1 MTQKLYWQTPYE
13 TKFTAKIEVIKEAGI
28 MLDRTLFYPESGN
41 QLSDKGYLKTKDFK
55 IEIKKVSKEENDII
69 HHTSANFQKKLTIGD
84 KIEGEINWQNHYGLM
99 KSHSSQH
106 ILSAI
111 LKNNYDIDTIRA
123 IINFEEVFIQIS
135 QKLEFKQLKE
145 ILHEI
150 NTIYTLKNLT
160 INSKIIPHEQAE
172 KEAKGI
178 RSKIPGESQ
187 VRLIEIQ
194 NLDLVCCGGTHV
206 QNITEIG
213 CLFIYDFKK
222 GNEIRYYIGNKA
234 LLLNSNINIDM
245 ISLAI
250 DINTPIAKLGKDVKK
265 RLELLENMQ
274 VLQKDLSIKLLESIS
289 KSPSKIIHNIPLF
302 YIDFNADIKIINKM
316 LSLFPQNSLLIVEMG
331 NNKIRLL
338 SMSGKIDANELLQTL
353 IIKYNGKGG
362 GNPKS
367 AQGILKKMPKDLI
380 SEIEKLIIK

>member
-13 TKFTAKIEVIKEAGI
+13 TKFTAKIEVIKKAGI
-28 MLDRTLFYPESGN
+28 VLDKTLFYPESGN
-41 QLSDKGYLKTKDFK
+41 QLSDKGFLISKDFK

-69 HHTSANFQKKLTIGD
+69 HHTSADFHKKLNIGD
-84 KIEGEINWQNHYGLM
+84 KIEGEINWQNRYGLM

-123 IINFEEVFIQIS
+123 NINFEEVFIQIS
-135 QKLEFKQLKE
+135 QKLEFDQLKE
-145 ILHEI
+145 IIHEI
-150 NTIYTLKNLT
+150 NTISTLKNFK
-160 INSKIIPHEQAE
+160 INSKIIPHKQAE
-172 KEAKGI
+172 EEAKEI
-178 RSKIPGESQ
+178 RSKIPDESQ

-206 QNITEIG
+206 QNTTEIG

-222 GNEIRYYIGNKA
+222 GNEIRYYIGSKA
-234 LLLNSNINIDM
+234 LLLNSNINIDL
-245 ISLAI
+245 ISLAN
-250 DINTPIAKLGKDVKK
+250 DINTPIAKLGKNVKK
-265 RLELLENMQ
+265 RLDLLENIQ
-274 VLQKDLSIKLLESIS
+274 VLQKDLLIKLLESIS
-289 KSPSKIIHNIPLF
+289 KSPSKIVYNIPLF

-316 LSLFPQNSLLIVEMG
+316 LSLFPQNSLIIVEIG

-338 SMSGKIDANELLQTL
+338 SMNEKIDANELLQTL
-353 IIKYNGKGG
+353 IKKYNGKGG

-367 AQGILKKMPKDLI
+367 AQGVLKKMPRDLI
-380 SEIEKLIIK
+380 SEIEKLIIT